1 MISLGTA
8 QFGSKYGIC
17 NTKGIVKE
25 PQIKKILKY
34 CTKNR
39 IFSIDTASGYGKSQ
53 KVLGKNSL
61 KKFRITSKLSSIK
74 KLKIKNFEKYIILQV
89 DKILKDLGVK
99 KIDNMLIHDSSQLN
113 GKFGKNLYRILNKLK
128 NKKFKKLGVSVY
140 TKRELEKVINEYKID
155 VVSIPISVANQSFV
169 KDNYL
174 LKIKRKNIEIHARS
188 IFLQGLLLRKN
199 VNLPKQF
206 RKNKFFYEWERWL
219 KKNNYNALEASL
231 GFLKNLEHID
241 KIIVGIDNLDQV
253 RDIVKAYKKK
263 KNFKYMN
270 FSQLSILKK
279 PSEW

>member
-1 MISLGTA
+1 M
-8 QFGSKYGIC
+8 
-17 NTKGIVKE
+17 
-25 PQIKKILKY
+25 
-34 CTKNR
+34 
-39 IFSIDTASGYGKSQ
+39 
-53 KVLGKNSL
+53 
-61 KKFRITSKLSSIK
+61 
-74 KLKIKNFEKYIILQV
+74 
-89 DKILKDLGVK
+89 
-99 KIDNMLIHDSSQLN
+99 
-113 GKFGKNLYRILNKLK
+113 
-128 NKKFKKLGVSVY
+128 GVSVY

-241 KIIVGIDNLDQV
+241 KIIVGIDDLDQL

>member
-1 MISLGTA
+1 M
-8 QFGSKYGIC
+8 F
-17 NTKGIVKE
+17 
-25 PQIKKILKY
+25 
-34 CTKNR
+34 
-39 IFSIDTASGYGKSQ
+39 
-53 KVLGKNSL
+53 
-61 KKFRITSKLSSIK
+61 
-74 KLKIKNFEKYIILQV
+74 
-89 DKILKDLGVK
+89 
-99 KIDNMLIHDSSQLN
+99 
-113 GKFGKNLYRILNKLK
+113 
-128 NKKFKKLGVSVY
+128 
-140 TKRELEKVINEYKID
+140 
-155 VVSIPISVANQSFV
+155 
-169 KDNYL
+169 
-174 LKIKRKNIEIHARS
+174 KIKRKNIEIHARS

-241 KIIVGIDNLDQV
+241 KIIVGIDDLDQL